1 MDRDSYLRDP
11 CGTLSIPLWKAG
23 KMALPASIRIVHCR
37 DWHGEYAQ
45 YQRFFRVKHT
55 LRDLSA
61 CESEYRVIDLQAQ
74 ASELSQMINTSYAH
88 EHIRVSED
96 DLRSM
101 QKHPTYCRELWVYLE
116 ADGRMA
122 ASGIAEYDRDCGEG
136 VLEWIQVLPEY
147 RGRGYG
153 RRIVTILLNKLREM
167 GADFVTV
174 SGNLDNIT
182 SPLALYRACG
192 FAGEDVWYICR
203 I

>member
-74 ASELSQMINTSYAH
+74 ASE
-88 EHIRVSED
+88 
-96 DLRSM
+96 
-101 QKHPTYCRELWVYLE
+101 
-116 ADGRMA
+116 
-122 ASGIAEYDRDCGEG
+122 
-136 VLEWIQVLPEY
+136 
-147 RGRGYG
+147 
-153 RRIVTILLNKLREM
+153 
-167 GADFVTV
+167 
-174 SGNLDNIT
+174 
-182 SPLALYRACG
+182 
-192 FAGEDVWYICR
+192 
-203 I
+203 